1 MSGFS
6 AAGLAHLMSLGC
18 RYKLRAKV
26 TIEDVSEDYDV
37 WARFNP
43 SPDIQECHSEL
54 SKSPDLLNTPFAF
67 CGGP

>member
-1 MSGFS
+1 MPGFS
-6 AAGLAHLMSLGC
+6 AAGMAHLMSLGC

-43 SPDIQECHSEL
+43 SPDSQACQSEL
-54 SKSPDLLNTPFAF
+54 SKSSAHLNIPFAP
-67 CGGP
+67 CAGP